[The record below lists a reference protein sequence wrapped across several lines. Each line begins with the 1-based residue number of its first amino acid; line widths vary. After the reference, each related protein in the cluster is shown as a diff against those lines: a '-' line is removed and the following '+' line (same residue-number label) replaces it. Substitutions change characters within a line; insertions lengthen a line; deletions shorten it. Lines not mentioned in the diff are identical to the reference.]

1 MRFEVKRVPIE
12 LPLYS
17 LLEVSN
23 AVVRRAANCENSNS
37 VYFFSGQALAAKALE
52 TLQDESLRPVEHAD
66 RDRLANFLEEL
77 ETEHGLTHVIVDP
90 DLERNSHAWECS
102 LANLIAQLREE

>member
-1 MRFEVKRVPIE
+1 MRFEVKSVPIE

-23 AVVRRAANCENSNS
+23 TVVRRAAASRRSNAA
-37 VYFFSGQALAAKALE
+37 YLFSEHSLAEKALK
-52 TLQDESLRPVEHAD
+52 SLDDSALRVVEHAD

-77 ETEHGLTHVIVDP
+77 ETDHGLTHVIVDP
-90 DLERNSHAWECS
+90 NLELNKHAWEAS
-102 LANLIAQLREE
+102 IANMIAQLREE